1 MVEEVSVKEEEI
13 LEKTETAEGDVFS
26 LPKVSFPL
34 DNKEGEL
41 VGIVD
46 SDEREQVIAKLQ
58 EENVALLEQV
68 ARQQADFDNYRKRV
82 MKEKV
87 SMRDAILGD
96 LAKKLLPLLDN
107 LERAL
112 AGAEEENGL
121 KEGVGMIY
129 KQFLTLFKDEGIEI
143 ISCKGEA
150 FCPYSHEAVMQVE
163 TEDFP
168 PNTVVEE
175 LQKGYRLKEKVLRA
189 SMVKVAK

>member
-26 LPKVSFPL
+26 LPKVSFPIY
-34 DNKEGEL
+34 NKEGEL
-41 VGIVD
+41 VDIVD
-46 SDEREQVIAKLQ
+46 TDEREQVIVKLQ

-82 MKEKV
+82 MKEKASTREV
-87 SMRDAILGD
+87 TLGG
-96 LAKKLLPLLDN
+96 LVKKLLPLLDN

-112 AGAEEENGL
+112 AGAEEKVL
-121 KEGVGMIY
+121 KEGVEMIY
-129 KQFLTLFKDEGIEI
+129 KQFLTLFKEEGIEI

-150 FCPYSHEAVMQVE
+150 FCPHSHEAVMQVE